1 MTDSNFLIEDNS
13 LKYIQVKGPDLFQD
27 LAFFMNETLN
37 VLFFNDKDKII
48 IVKNIILK
56 IINNT
61 PNYKLDNLT
70 MKYGVRRLN
79 EDDIEIIGLELIH
92 EVILIGFFMYEL
104 NNLSTILINIDK
116 IVIDTLYSKRRNKNN
131 YQQIM

>member
-13 LKYIQVKGPDLFQD
+13 LKYIQVKGPDPFQD
-27 LAFFMNETLN
+27 LAFFMNEALN
-37 VLFFNDKDKII
+37 VLFFNDKEKII

-61 PNYKLDNLT
+61 PIYKLHYLT

-92 EVILIGFFMYEL
+92 EVILIGFYMYDL
-104 NNLSTILINIDK
+104 INLSTILLNIDK
-116 IVIDTLYSKRRNKNN
+116 MVTGMLYNKRRNKNN
-131 YQQIM
+131 YQPIM